1 MRRAK
6 EAGPED
12 PVVGAEASCGMPASL
27 RATRTFP
34 FKDRS
39 AACGRLAWLG
49 SEACGFTPP
58 TAWYS
63 REKEGPPR
71 IRGQQA
77 TRGILGPHARIH
89 RNYEHTQ
96 GNHPTIHTESCGPP
110 SRAVYTHYT
119 PPLARAQGHT
129 QQPLVPG
136 ACARARPWALLSVC
150 TSRLPCAPRR
160 GGGVAALRGRPAGGQ
175 VEEQGG
181 ERREGAL
188 AGGGGGRRGGG
199 CGSARRRWR

>member
-1 MRRAK
+1 MW
-6 EAGPED
+6 G
-12 PVVGAEASCGMPASL
+12 
-27 RATRTFP
+27 
-34 FKDRS
+34 
-39 AACGRLAWLG
+39 LAWLG
-49 SEACGFTPP
+49 SEACSFTPP

-71 IRGQQA
+71 IRGQPA

-89 RNYEHTQ
+89 RNSEHTQ
-96 GNHPTIHTESCGPP
+96 GEPPHHPHEVL
-110 SRAVYTHYT
+110 RAA
-119 PPLARAQGHT
+119 LARCLHALFPPAPCAQGHS

-150 TSRLPCAPRR
+150 TPRLPCAPRR
-160 GGGVAALRGRPAGGQ
+160 GGGVAALRGRPAGGR